1 MNQFLIVE
9 DEPAASRALSTTLAI
24 QGLGRSDTAFTAN
37 DARNAVRAKVYE
49 IIFLDIN
56 LPEPMGEILL
66 KEFLALRPTQAVVMV
81 TGLNEAEVAV
91 RCLQLGARDYLTK
104 PCSPVRIGE
113 AVARARQP
121 VRTLLTPGS
130 QLPSVDDVTDVV
142 IQAALERTDGN
153 LTHAALLIGMSRS
166 GLAKRLA
173 KRQPGR
179 GADGLPPRSS

>member
-24 QGLGRSDTAFTAN
+24 QGLGRCDQAFTAN
-37 DARNAVRAKVYE
+37 DARTAVRTQAYE

-56 LPEPMGEILL
+56 LPEPMGEVLL
-66 KEFLALRPTQAVVMV
+66 LEFLALRPSQAVVMV

-91 RCLQLGARDYLTK
+91 RCLQAGARDYLTK
-104 PCSPVRIGE
+104 PCSPTRISE
-113 AVARARQP
+113 AVNRARQP
-121 VRTLLTPGS
+121 VRSLLTPGAE
-130 QLPSVDDVTDVV
+130 LPCVDDVTDAV

-153 LTHAALLIGMSRS
+153 LTHAAQLIGMSRS

-173 KRQPGR
+173 KRQ
-179 GADGLPPRSS
+179 AQRSVNGHRSNND